1 MLSRSTFATVLERYI
16 EVSVK
21 NRICQL
27 ETSQKQQE
35 TQIGQLSK
43 EIQSLQDEE
52 SQLKQEMYEALKQLQ
67 TQVQNNTVNIKSLE
81 SKLDESIPPS
91 VSKSGNDEDILACLI
106 ALEEQ
111 VRANTEACSEMRQ
124 RKTLEDRLNKC
135 EKLIDNLSN
144 MLEKH
149 QPTRKDKAR
158 KKTSESRWRIWG
170 KKKSEVKKSSD
181 SSDLEPS
188 YSPEFKH
195 ASSHSKPSL
204 GRTMSDN
211 TLTAIK
217 DHEAASTK
225 QLDKKS
231 GSLASLDELI

>member
-1 MLSRSTFATVLERYI
+1 MLSPFADVVGRYI
-16 EVSVK
+16 EIAVK
-21 NRICQL
+21 NHIFQL

-35 TQIGQLSK
+35 TQISQLSK
-43 EIQSLQDEE
+43 EVQSLQDEE
-52 SQLKQEMYEALKQLQ
+52 SKLKQEMYEALKQLQ

-91 VSKSGNDEDILACLI
+91 VSKSGNDKDILACLI

-158 KKTSESRWRIWG
+158 KKTSSESRWRIWG
-170 KKKSEVKKSSD
+170 KKKSEVKRSSD

-204 GRTMSDN
+204 ERTMSDN

-225 QLDKKS
+225 RLDKKS

>member
-1 MLSRSTFATVLERYI
+1 MLSPFADVVGRYI
-16 EVSVK
+16 EVAVK
-21 NRICQL
+21 NHICQL

-43 EIQSLQDEE
+43 EVQSLQNLKDEE
-52 SQLKQEMYEALKQLQ
+52 SKLKQEMYEALEQLQ

-81 SKLDESIPPS
+81 SKLDVSIPPT
-91 VSKSGNDEDILACLI
+91 VSKSGNDEDIMACLI

-111 VRANTEACSEMRQ
+111 VGANTEACSEMRQ

-158 KKTSESRWRIWG
+158 KKRLNHDGGYGVKRNLKL
-170 KKKSEVKKSSD
+170 KKAV
-181 SSDLEPS
+181 
-188 YSPEFKH
+188 
-195 ASSHSKPSL
+195 
-204 GRTMSDN
+204 
-211 TLTAIK
+211 TAQI
-217 DHEAASTK
+217 
-225 QLDKKS
+225 
-231 GSLASLDELI
+231 